1 LLAPGRRRPNTGME
15 SIPADG
21 EPTDEDLLGQLS
33 SDPAAFEVFYR
44 RHVDRVVGFAARRVS
59 EPADVADLVAAT
71 FVTVLTAARCY
82 DRERGE
88 PGAWLL
94 GDHCPADRQ
103 RQAPEGP

>member
-1 LLAPGRRRPNTGME
+1 ME
-15 SIPADG
+15 SIPTDG
-21 EPTDEDLLGQLS
+21 EPTDEDLLGRLS

-71 FVTVLTAARCY
+71 FVTVLTAARGY
-82 DRERGE
+82 DPERGE

-94 GDHCPADRQ
+94 GSLP
-103 RQAPEGP
+103 G